1 MQGFSTGAFRYYS
14 HTQNYMRKKVESMS
28 VKKPVVPAAAEA
40 PAAEAKP
47 ARKTAKSAVKTEK
60 APKTEKTA
68 HKGRPPLSPEIY
80 VEFAGKQYN
89 ITDLVDRAKADYR
102 LTHKVGVPSCQIYVK
117 PEEEAAYYVVNKVG
131 TLQIAICANHFGI
144 PTFVTGAPDIGHET
158 KDTVKIEMRDPEFTL
173 QAMGVRTAAQG
184 VKGYYPA
191 FDMTPPHL
199 ISGIVT
205 DRGVFSPFDL
215 HRYFQSGGAG
225 EYDTVV

>member
-1 MQGFSTGAFRYYS
+1 MSWWGFCAYRGNDSGFSNGSSLAVGTI
-14 HTQNYMRKKVESMS
+14 KKNLMVGMS

-102 LTHKVGVPSCQIYVK
+102 LTHKVGVQSCKIYVK

-131 TLQIAICANHFGI
+131 GKL
-144 PTFVTGAPDIGHET
+144 P
-158 KDTVKIEMRDPEFTL
+158 L
-173 QAMGVRTAAQG
+173 
-184 VKGYYPA
+184 
-191 FDMTPPHL
+191 
-199 ISGIVT
+199 
-205 DRGVFSPFDL
+205 
-215 HRYFQSGGAG
+215 
-225 EYDTVV
+225 